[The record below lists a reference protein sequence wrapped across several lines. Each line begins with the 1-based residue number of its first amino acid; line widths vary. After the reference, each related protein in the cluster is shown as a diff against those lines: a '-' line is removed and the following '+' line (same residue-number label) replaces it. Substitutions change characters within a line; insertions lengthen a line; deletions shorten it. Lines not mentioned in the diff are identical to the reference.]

1 METETETTPEV
12 TEPEVPETE
21 APALTKE
28 AIAEFL
34 GVDVASLDRVKNL
47 DAMAREVMRDKSEFG
62 RVKAA
67 APAAHIPSPDD
78 DVDLSTI
85 DPATRKILD
94 KLIEQTVFQR
104 FGESLSLPAVQ
115 AEEDVNSAIEE
126 FLGAHN
132 DLTPEAIAAVISEL
146 EAQNVRP
153 IRRTKRATKEYLK
166 VAYDIAKSR
175 TMDTDAMEKAAY
187 EKALAK
193 IAADAADKGDVVA
206 VEKKRGTS
214 EKVDADVAN
223 AEKGFWERT
232 FGN

>member
-1 METETETTPEV
+1 VEIETETTPEV
-12 TEPEVPETE
+12 TEPEVTEPE

-34 GVDVASLDRVKNL
+34 GVDVASLDRVQNL
-47 DAMAREVMRDKSEFG
+47 DKMAREVMRDKSEFG

-67 APAAHIPSPDD
+67 APVAAPSADD

-85 DPATRKILD
+85 DPATRRMLD
-94 KLIEQTVFQR
+94 KLIEQTVSTR
-104 FGESLSLPAVQ
+104 FGASLSLPAVQ

-126 FLGAHN
+126 FLEAHN

-153 IRRTKRATKEYLK
+153 TRPTKRATKEYLK

-175 TMDTDAMEKAAY
+175 TLDMDAIKRAAKA
-187 EKALAK
+187 EALAELAK
-193 IAADAADKGDVVA
+193 EASEKGDVVA

-214 EKVDADVAN
+214 EKVDADKAN
-223 AEKGFWERT
+223 AELGFWERT
-232 FGN
+232 LGK